1 MFIIKISTNISHYVV
16 VLIDVQVLSE
26 SVSKAIRLTGGD
38 EAIETAHFVGMM
50 DKFFDAMNVHNYI
63 HGIHARKPFQMPYR
77 SSEDMR
83 LKVAKCRYDIIK
95 NDFIL
100 ITIIM
105 VL

>member
-1 MFIIKISTNISHYVV
+1 
-16 VLIDVQVLSE
+16 
-26 SVSKAIRLTGGD
+26 
-38 EAIETAHFVGMM
+38 MM
-50 DKFFDAMNVHNYI
+50 DKFFDAMNVQNYI
-63 HGIHARKPFQMPYR
+63 HGIHVRKPFYMPYR

-100 ITIIM
+100 ITIIV